1 MVRAIAYIRVS
12 TDRQATDGTSLV
24 TQRRRV
30 IEFTA
35 LKGYRLVKQ
44 FVEEG
49 ESAKTDNRP
58 VLKQMLRYC
67 EEQKGK
73 IDLLVVPKIDRFA
86 RYSEDYHHL
95 KRHLR
100 NLGIRVESIDERF
113 DDSPAGKFLE
123 SMLAATAQFDNDVRS
138 ERTFNGMREAVSQG
152 RWVWRAP
159 AGYRNVRID
168 GKANIEPDPRTG
180 PLVIE
185 AFEKIARKIRIAEVR
200 EWLNEHGV
208 PIQRNGFYKMI
219 RNKAYIG
226 IIEAFGVKSRGV
238 LPFTPLISV
247 ELFEAAQAAVAPSN
261 HPRVTQRDHE
271 DFPLRGT
278 IRCQCGQFL
287 TACWSRGRRSRYA
300 YYRCRQCSRVNL
312 PREFVEH
319 QFLHRLRFL
328 RSEFDLSDEMA
339 TDLRAFWEQERSHYG
354 KLVEELRK
362 ERERIESQ
370 QKSLAW
376 KVADAVVPD
385 HLAKQMFEEYDSK
398 LRSIEAKLSKS
409 SADDREPHINI
420 LIDYGKRFFEQV
432 ESFWQTADVSD
443 KKRVQNFFFP
453 TGAVVEDRRV
463 PRTAS
468 EVPVTGGGCFLFGPC
483 VQFGGP
489 QRQKCEHDALRRR
502 VEFFRELYSTF
513 GGPIELASQLSEP
526 LGRDDK
532 VIPK

>member
-35 LKGYRLVKQ
+35 LRGYRLIKQ

-58 VLKQMLRYC
+58 VLQQMLRYC
-67 EEQKGK
+67 EEERGK

-159 AGYRNVRID
+159 AGFRNVRID

-180 PLVIE
+180 PLVVE
-185 AFEKIARKIRIAEVR
+185 AFEKVARKIRIAEVR
-200 EWLNEHGV
+200 EWLNTQGV
-208 PIQRNGFYKMI
+208 PIRRNGFYKLI

-247 ELFEAAQAAVAPSN
+247 ELFEAAQAAIAPSN
-261 HPRVTQRDHE
+261 HPKVMQRDHE

-278 IRCQCGQFL
+278 IRCECGQFL
-287 TACWSRGRRSRYA
+287 TACWSRGRNSRYA
-300 YYRCRQCSRVNL
+300 YYRCRQCSNVNL
-312 PREFVEH
+312 RRDFVEE
-319 QFLHRLRFL
+319 QFLQRLRYV
-328 RSEFDLSDEMA
+328 RSEFDLSEDMA
-339 TDLRAFWEQERSHYG
+339 SDLRAFWEQDRSDYG
-354 KLVEELRK
+354 KLADELAK
-362 ERERIESQ
+362 ERERVVSQ
-370 QKSLAW
+370 QRNLAV
-376 KVADAVVPD
+376 KVADGVVPD
-385 HLAKQMFEEYDSK
+385 HLAKQMFEEYESK
-398 LRSIEAKLSKS
+398 LRSIEARLSKS
-409 SADDREPHINI
+409 NPDDREPHINF
-420 LIDYGKRFFEQV
+420 LINFGRRFLEQV
-432 ESFWQTADVSD
+432 DNLWQTADVGD

-453 TGAVVEDRRV
+453 MGSPVVRKGD

-468 EVPVTGGGCFLFGPC
+468 EAPVTGEIGLLFDAC
-483 VQFGGP
+483 VQLGGP
-489 QRQKCEHDALRRR
+489 QRQKCEHDQLAKR
-502 VEFFRELYSTF
+502 VEFFRDLYNTF
-513 GGPIELASQLSEP
+513 GKDEAA
-526 LGRDDK
+526 
-532 VIPK
+532 